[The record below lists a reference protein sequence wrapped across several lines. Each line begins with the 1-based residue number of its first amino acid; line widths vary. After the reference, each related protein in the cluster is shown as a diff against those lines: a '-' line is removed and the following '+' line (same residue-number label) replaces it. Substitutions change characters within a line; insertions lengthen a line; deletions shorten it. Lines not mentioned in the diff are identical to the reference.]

1 LQDYKY
7 IYINGLLLEILG
19 ETRKDLR
26 VKYILLK
33 NGNMFERRNYTYT
46 LDKQAF
52 SKLIQQS
59 SKYNSVEEF
68 KIEVL

>member
-1 LQDYKY
+1 MQDYKY

-26 VKYILLK
+26 VKSILLK
-33 NGNMFERRNYTYT
+33 NGNMFEKRNYTYT